1 MKKLLI
7 ILLLVVISFVSYSQ
21 QNKITTTN
29 TVTFTADIS
38 GIIGV
43 GPGGAF
49 DPLRDSLLVIGLDW
63 DGETTVIGNRMMSN
77 VDTLN
82 PGIYTTTLLLSST
95 LDSVRWKFK
104 AAPPY
109 YWPNAGWETGSDRWF
124 VLSED
129 SSVVTLPIIIPR
141 IYPGHIWP
149 EDLHLTL
156 NLNMTGAINQY
167 NGLLIPL
174 SAIEFIGLKSTLPF
188 MGNMLEGCWCADDT
202 LTGDMVLLTHISDN
216 NWKFEIDIPAGTN
229 SGVYEYKF
237 AVKYT
242 GADTI
247 NGGFEPLNN
256 EFADSLTHNFLLVE
270 VLPPIITIY
279 NLFGDPNPVGVE
291 RIENLLPSDYQL
303 EQNYP
308 NPFNP
313 STKIRY
319 SITEYSFVTLKV
331 YTLLGEEI
339 ETLFNG
345 EQSAGVYEAAF
356 DASNLSSGIYF
367 YTLKTEKASFTKKMI
382 LVR

>member
-1 MKKLLI
+1 MKKQLLI
-7 ILLLVVISFVSYSQ
+7 FLLVIIPFVSYSQ

-141 IYPGHIWP
+141 IYPGQIWP

-174 SAIEFIGLKSTLPF
+174 SDIEFIGLKSTLPF

-202 LTGDMVLLTHISDN
+202 STGDMVLLTHISDN
-216 NWKFEIDIPAGTN
+216 NWEFEIDVPAGTN

-237 AVKYT
+237 AVMYP

-247 NGGFEPLNN
+247 NGSFEPLNN
-256 EFADSLTHNFLLVE
+256 EFADTLVHTVLLVDG
-270 VLPPIITIY
+270 PPIVIS
-279 NLFGDPNPVGVE
+279 NLFGDPNPVGIE
-291 RIENLLPSDYQL
+291 RIENLLPSDFIL

-313 STKIRY
+313 TTKIRY
-319 SITEYSFVTLKV
+319 SIPEYSFVTLKV
-331 YTLLGEEI
+331 FNLLGEEV
-339 ETLFNG
+339 ETLVKS
-345 EQSAGVYEAAF
+345 EQSAGVYVATF
-356 DASNLSSGIYF
+356 DATSLSSGTYF
-367 YTLKTEKASFTKKMI
+367 YSLQTENASFTKKMI

>member
-1 MKKLLI
+1 MNKQLTVLF
-7 ILLLVVISFVSYSQ
+7 LVVISFVSYSQ

-63 DGETTVIGNRMMSN
+63 DGETTVVGNRMMSN

-95 LDSVRWKFK
+95 LDSVRWKFR

-109 YWPNAGWETGSDRWF
+109 YFMNIGWETGSDRWF
-124 VLSED
+124 TFSED
-129 SSVVTLPIIIPR
+129 SSIVTLPIIIPR
-141 IYPGHIWP
+141 IYPGWGWY
-149 EDLHLTL
+149 DVHLAL
-156 NLNMTGAINQY
+156 NLDMTGAINRY
-167 NGLLIPL
+167 NGLPIPL
-174 SAIEFIGLKSTLPF
+174 SEIEFIGLKSTLPL
-188 MGNMLEGCWCADDT
+188 MGNMLQGCWCVDDT
-202 LTGDMVLLTHISDN
+202 SSGDMVLLTHISDK
-216 NWKFEIDIPAGTN
+216 NWRFEMDVPAGTN

-237 AVKYT
+237 AVMYS

-256 EFADSLTHNFLLVE
+256 EFTDSLSHNFILADI
-270 VLPPIITIY
+270 PTITIY

-291 RIENLLPSDYQL
+291 RIENLLPSDFIL

-313 STKIRY
+313 TTKIRY
-319 SITEYSFVTLKV
+319 SIPEHSSVTLKV
-331 YTLLGEEI
+331 FNLLGEEI

-345 EQSAGVYEAAF
+345 EQSAGVYEATF

-367 YTLKTEKASFTKKMI
+367 YTLQTDNFSSSKKMI
-382 LVR
+382 LIK

>member
-1 MKKLLI
+1 VKKQLI
-7 ILLLVVISFVSYSQ
+7 ILLLVIIPFVSFTQ

-63 DGETTVIGNRMMSN
+63 DGETTVVGNRMMSN

-95 LDSVRWKFK
+95 LDSVRWKFR

-109 YWPNAGWETGSDRWF
+109 YFMNIGWETGSDRWF
-124 VLSED
+124 TFSED
-129 SSVVTLPIIIPR
+129 SSIVNLPIIVPR
-141 IYPGHIWP
+141 IFPGWSW
-149 EDLHLTL
+149 LGV
-156 NLNMTGAINQY
+156 NLKINLDMTGAINRY
-167 NGLLIPL
+167 NGLPIPL
-174 SAIEFIGLKSTLPF
+174 SEIEFIGLKSTLPL
-188 MGNMLEGCWCADDT
+188 MGNMLEGCWCEDDT
-202 LTGDMVLLTHISDN
+202 STGDMVLLTHISDN
-216 NWKFEIDIPAGTN
+216 NWKFEIDVPAGTN
-229 SGVYEYKF
+229 SGIYEYKF
-237 AVKYT
+237 SVMYP

-256 EFADSLTHNFLLVE
+256 EFVDSLTHNFLLIDI
-270 VLPPIITIY
+270 PPYIISIN

-291 RIENLLPSDYQL
+291 RIENLLPSDFIL

-313 STKIRY
+313 TTKIRY
-319 SITEYSFVTLKV
+319 SIPEYSFVALKV
-331 YTLLGEEI
+331 FNLLGEEI
-339 ETLFNG
+339 ETLVNA
-345 EQSAGVYEAAF
+345 EQSVGIYEATF
-356 DASNLSSGIYF
+356 DASGLSSGIYF
-367 YTLKTEKASFTKKMI
+367 YTLKTDNFSSSKKMI
-382 LVR
+382 LIK

>member
-1 MKKLLI
+1 
-7 ILLLVVISFVSYSQ
+7 
-21 QNKITTTN
+21 
-29 TVTFTADIS
+29 
-38 GIIGV
+38 
-43 GPGGAF
+43 
-49 DPLRDSLLVIGLDW
+49 
-63 DGETTVIGNRMMSN
+63 
-77 VDTLN
+77 
-82 PGIYTTTLLLSST
+82 
-95 LDSVRWKFK
+95 
-104 AAPPY
+104 
-109 YWPNAGWETGSDRWF
+109 
-124 VLSED
+124 
-129 SSVVTLPIIIPR
+129 
-141 IYPGHIWP
+141 
-149 EDLHLTL
+149 
-156 NLNMTGAINQY
+156 
-167 NGLLIPL
+167 
-174 SAIEFIGLKSTLPF
+174 

-202 LTGDMVLLTHISDN
+202 STGDMVLLTHISDN

-331 YTLLGEEI
+331 FTLLGEEI
-339 ETLFNG
+339 ETLVNS
-345 EQSAGVYEAAF
+345 EQSAGVYEATF

-367 YTLKTEKASFTKKMI
+367 YTLKTDNASFTKKMI

>member
-1 MKKLLI
+1 MKRHST
-7 ILLLVVISFVSYSQ
+7 ILFLVVISFVSYSQ
-21 QNKITTTN
+21 QNKITRTN

-82 PGIYTTTLLLSST
+82 PGIYTTTLLVSST

-109 YWPNAGWETGSDRWF
+109 YFMNTGWETGPDRWF
-124 VLSED
+124 TFSED
-129 SSVVTLPIIIPR
+129 SSVVTLPIIVPN
-141 IYPGHIWP
+141 IYPTWNPPPLI
-149 EDLHLTL
+149 LAI
-156 NLNMTGAINQY
+156 NLDMTGAINRY
-167 NGLLIPL
+167 NGLPIPL
-174 SAIEFIGLKSTLPF
+174 SEIEFIGLKGTSPF
-188 MGNMLEGCWCADDT
+188 MGNMLEGCWCSGDT
-202 LTGDMVLLTHISDN
+202 LNGNMVLLTKISES
-216 NWKFEIDIPAGTN
+216 NWRFEKEVPLGTN

-237 AVKYT
+237 AVMYS

-256 EFADSLTHNFLLVE
+256 EFTDSLVHTVLLVDG
-270 VLPPIITIY
+270 PPIVIN

-291 RIENLLPSDYQL
+291 RIENLIPSDFIL

-319 SITEYSFVTLKV
+319 SIPEYSFVTLKV
-331 YTLLGEEI
+331 FNLLGEEV
-339 ETLFNG
+339 ERLVNS
-345 EQSAGVYEAAF
+345 EQSAGVYVATF
-356 DASNLSSGIYF
+356 DATSLSSGTYF
-367 YTLKTEKASFTKKMI
+367 YTLQTENASFTKKMI

>member
-1 MKKLLI
+1 MKKQLI
-7 ILLLVVISFVSYSQ
+7 ILLLVIIPFVSYSQ

-29 TVTFTADIS
+29 TVTFTADITN
-38 GIIGV
+38 IIGV
-43 GPGGAF
+43 GYDGAF
-49 DPLRDSLLVIGLDW
+49 DPLRDSMLVMGLDW
-63 DGETTVIGNRMMSN
+63 DGETTVIGSRMMSN

-82 PGIYTTTLLLSST
+82 PGIYTTTLLVSST

-109 YWPNAGWETGSDRWF
+109 YFMNTGWETGPDRWF
-124 VLSED
+124 TFSED

-141 IYPGHIWP
+141 IYPGQIWP

-174 SAIEFIGLKSTLPF
+174 SDIEFIGLKSTLPF

-202 LTGDMVLLTHISDN
+202 STGDMVLLTHISDN

-256 EFADSLTHNFLLVE
+256 EFVDTLVHSVLLVDG
-270 VLPPIITIY
+270 PPIVIN

-291 RIENLLPSDYQL
+291 SIENLVSSDYQL

-313 STKIRY
+313 TTKIRY
-319 SITEYSFVTLKV
+319 SIPEYSSVTLKV
-331 YTLLGEEI
+331 FNLLGEEI
-339 ETLFNG
+339 ETLVNS

-367 YTLKTEKASFTKKMI
+367 YSLQTREHKFTRKMMLI
-382 LVR
+382 R

>member
-1 MKKLLI
+1 MNKQLTV
-7 ILLLVVISFVSYSQ
+7 LLLVTISFVSFAQ

-63 DGETTVIGNRMMSN
+63 DGETTVVGNRMMSN

-82 PGIYTTTLLLSST
+82 PGIYTTTLLVRST

-174 SAIEFIGLKSTLPF
+174 SDIEFIGLKSTLPF

-202 LTGDMVLLTHISDN
+202 STGDMVLLTHISDN

-256 EFADSLTHNFLLVE
+256 EFVDTLVHSVLLVDG
-270 VLPPIITIY
+270 PPIVIN

-291 RIENLLPSDYQL
+291 SIENLVSSDYQL

-313 STKIRY
+313 TTKIRY
-319 SITEYSFVTLKV
+319 SIPEYSSVTLKV
-331 YTLLGEEI
+331 FNLLGEEI
-339 ETLFNG
+339 ETLVNS

-367 YTLKTEKASFTKKMI
+367 YSLQTREHKFTRKMMLI
-382 LVR
+382 R

>member
-1 MKKLLI
+1 MKKQLTV
-7 ILLLVVISFVSYSQ
+7 LLLVVITFVSFSQ

-29 TVTFTADIS
+29 TVTFTSDITN
-38 GIIGV
+38 IIGV
-43 GPGGAF
+43 GYDGAF
-49 DPLRDSLLVIGLDW
+49 DPLRDSMLVEGLDW
-63 DGETTVIGNRMMSN
+63 DGETTVIGSRMMSN

-82 PGIYTTTLLLSST
+82 PGIYTTTLLVSST

-109 YWPNAGWETGSDRWF
+109 YFMNTGWETGPDRWF
-124 VLSED
+124 TFSED
-129 SSVVTLPIIIPR
+129 SSVVTLPIIVPN
-141 IYPGHIWP
+141 IYPTWNPPPLI
-149 EDLHLTL
+149 LTI
-156 NLNMTGAINQY
+156 NLDMTGAINRY
-167 NGLLIPL
+167 NGLSIPL
-174 SAIEFIGLKSTLPF
+174 SEIEFIGLKGTSPF
-188 MGNMLEGCWCADDT
+188 MGNMLEGCWCSGDT
-202 LTGDMVLLTHISDN
+202 LNGNMVLLTKISESG
-216 NWKFEIDIPAGTN
+216 WRFEKEVPLGTN

-339 ETLFNG
+339 ETLVNS
-345 EQSAGVYEAAF
+345 EQSAGVYEATF

-367 YTLKTEKASFTKKMI
+367 YTIQTDNFSSTKKMI
-382 LVR
+382 LIK

>member
-1 MKKLLI
+1 MNKQLTV
-7 ILLLVVISFVSYSQ
+7 LLLVTISFVSFAQ

-63 DGETTVIGNRMMSN
+63 DGSTTVVGNRMMSN

-82 PGIYTTTLLLSST
+82 PGIYTTTLLVSST

-109 YWPNAGWETGSDRWF
+109 YWPNTGWETGSDRWF

-174 SAIEFIGLKSTLPF
+174 SDIEFIGLKSTLPF

-202 LTGDMVLLTHISDN
+202 STGDMVLLTHISDN

-256 EFADSLTHNFLLVE
+256 EFVDTLVHSVLLVDG
-270 VLPPIITIY
+270 PPIVIN

-291 RIENLLPSDYQL
+291 SIENLVSSDYQL

-313 STKIRY
+313 TTKIRY
-319 SITEYSFVTLKV
+319 NIPEYSSVTLKV
-331 YTLLGEEI
+331 FNLLGEEI
-339 ETLFNG
+339 ETLVNS

-367 YTLKTEKASFTKKMI
+367 YSLQTREHKFTRKMMLI
-382 LVR
+382 R